1 MEFLESLDIIVI
13 AIFLAISLGIGVFY
27 RKSASKNLESF
38 FLGGRNLPWYIAGVS
53 MVATTFAADTPLTI
67 TEIVG
72 ANGVSGNWL
81 WWNLLLGGMLTTFFF
96 SKLWR
101 RAEVMTELE
110 LIQIRYGGKSA
121 QYLRYFKSVYL
132 GLFINAIII
141 GWVNIALMSILEV
154 FFGIS
159 KEMQLIIVSAI
170 MVFTFI
176 YSSMSGL
183 LGVAISDFF
192 QFVVAM
198 AGCIILAVIVI
209 NSDQIGGIQGLKEKL
224 PEETFNFLPAL
235 GSTQSDLF
243 VISWPLF
250 FAYTCFLWW
259 SSWYP
264 GAEPGGGGYIV
275 QRILSTKNE
284 KHAILSTLFFQIAHY
299 ALRPWP
305 WILVGLAAMVLYPEL
320 PADSK
325 RLGYIMVIRDF
336 MPVGLKG
343 LLLVAF
349 LAAYMSTISTQLNW
363 GSSYLINDFLK
374 GLIKTEKSE
383 KQWIFYSRIA
393 TFFIMLLGIFI
404 TTRINSIKE
413 VWEFLFQCGAGL
425 GGVLIFRWFWYRIN
439 VWSEISATLSPF
451 LFYYI
456 STYIL
461 KYNFE
466 YSLFF
471 TVTATT
477 IIWVLVSLLTP
488 PSDDHTLK
496 QFYAK
501 IKPAGIWGRF
511 AGNNKAISINP
522 WIFVAWIS
530 ATSLTYTILFAI
542 GKLILQE
549 WMDLFLNLTIMVV
562 SLIILLIS
570 SKKGKIFS

>member
-1 MEFLESLDIIVI
+1 MEFLETLDIVVI
-13 AIFLAISLGIGVFY
+13 AIFLAISLGIGVIY

-72 ANGVSGNWL
+72 ANGISGNWL

-121 QYLRYFKSVYL
+121 QYLRYFKSIYL
-132 GLFINAIII
+132 GLFINAVIIA
-141 GWVNIALMSILEV
+141 WVNIALMSILEV

-159 KEMQLIIVSAI
+159 KDMQLLIVSAI
-170 MVFTFI
+170 MLFTFI

-198 AGCIILAVIVI
+198 TGCIILAVIVV
-209 NSDQIGGIQGLKEKL
+209 NSDEIGGIQGLKDKL
-224 PEETFNFLPAL
+224 PAETFNFLPAL
-235 GSTQSDLF
+235 GSSKSDLF
-243 VISWPLF
+243 VITWPLF

-320 PADSK
+320 NADSK
-325 RLGYIMVIRDF
+325 RLGYIMVIRDY

-374 GLIKTEKSE
+374 GLVKEEKSD
-383 KQWIFYSRIA
+383 KQWILYSRLA
-393 TFFIMLLGIFI
+393 TFLIMILGIYI
-404 TTRINSIKE
+404 TTKINSIKE

-439 VWSEISATLSPF
+439 VWSEISATISPF
-451 LFYYI
+451 VFYYV
-456 STYIL
+456 SNNIL
-461 KYNFE
+461 EYNFE
-466 YSLFF
+466 NSLFF
-471 TVTATT
+471 TVTATS
-477 IIWVLVSLLTP
+477 IIWITVSLLTK
-488 PSDDHTLK
+488 PSDDETLK
-496 QFYAK
+496 KFYAK
-501 IKPAGIWGRF
+501 IKPAGIWGKF
-511 AGNNKAISINP
+511 ADNNKAISINP

-530 ATSLTYTILFAI
+530 ATCFTYTILFSI

-549 WMDLFLNLTIMVV
+549 WNDLFLNLAVMVV
-562 SLIILLIS
+562 SILTLLYS
-570 SKKGKIFS
+570 NKKGKIFS